1 MGKEV
6 GVRRRSGND
15 ATLVE
20 LILRA
25 GMRKRKLEAEA
36 EEAPNFSGSG
46 SGSGSNNKEVLPLPI
61 IGFTLYFFTL
71 ILAAINRR
79 NFNRNL

>member
-1 MGKEV
+1 MYDEHIEAVIITV
-6 GVRRRSGND
+6 GARNT
-15 ATLVE
+15 AYE
-20 LILRA
+20 A
-25 GMRKRKLEAEA
+25 GMRKRKRKLEAEA
-36 EEAPNFSGSG
+36 EEALNFSGSG